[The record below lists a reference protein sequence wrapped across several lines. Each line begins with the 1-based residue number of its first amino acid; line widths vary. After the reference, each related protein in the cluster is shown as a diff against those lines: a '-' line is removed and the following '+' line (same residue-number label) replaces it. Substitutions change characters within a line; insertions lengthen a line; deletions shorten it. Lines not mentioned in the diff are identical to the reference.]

1 MKKIILLTFLMLSSV
16 SLQAQEELTWHTDL
30 TKATDISIK
39 ENKPLF
45 LFFTGSDWCG
55 WCIRLQNEVFKTPEF
70 ITWAKKNVVLVE
82 LDFPKRKEQ
91 ADAIKMQNAQL
102 QQQLQV
108 RGYPTVWFV
117 SAAKT
122 ADAKVNLKAKD
133 RYGLTALVYA
143 LKAKNNEIVDLIKER
158 AKSLTLVASA
168 GGGKEAPFPLRLQT
182 LPIIGE
188 FLPSPN
194 FEQFKLGWE
203 LAFYDKK
210 YLTEERVKK
219 KFEDSNKANA
229 KKSHLKTLRQMINIF
244 GFKRSDYTN
253 LSSKVGRITCP
264 VLIVWGANDLF
275 LPLEHAHNFNKK
287 IKNSKLVIFNECG
300 HAPQIERS
308 KEFNDLLTKFIVI

>member
-108 RGYPTVWFV
+108 RGYPTVWLV

-122 ADAKVNLKAKD
+122 AEAKVNLN
-133 RYGLTALVYA
+133 ALGSTGYV
-143 LKAKNNEIVDLIKER
+143 
-158 AKSLTLVASA
+158 A
-168 GGGKEAPFPLRLQT
+168 GGP
-182 LPIIGE
+182 
-188 FLPSPN
+188 
-194 FEQFKLGWE
+194 
-203 LAFYDKK
+203 
-210 YLTEERVKK
+210 
-219 KFEDSNKANA
+219 
-229 KKSHLKTLRQMINIF
+229 
-244 GFKRSDYTN
+244 
-253 LSSKVGRITCP
+253 KVWID
-264 VLIVWGANDLF
+264 GANQIIS
-275 LPLEHAHNFNKK
+275 KK
-287 IKNSKLVIFNECG
+287 
-300 HAPQIERS
+300 
-308 KEFNDLLTKFIVI
+308 

>member
-70 ITWAKKNVVLVE
+70 IRWAKKNVVLVE

-122 ADAKVNLKAKD
+122 ADAKVNLN
-133 RYGLTALVYA
+133 ALGSTGYV
-143 LKAKNNEIVDLIKER
+143 
-158 AKSLTLVASA
+158 A
-168 GGGKEAPFPLRLQT
+168 GGPQ
-182 LPIIGE
+182 
-188 FLPSPN
+188 
-194 FEQFKLGWE
+194 
-203 LAFYDKK
+203 
-210 YLTEERVKK
+210 
-219 KFEDSNKANA
+219 
-229 KKSHLKTLRQMINIF
+229 
-244 GFKRSDYTN
+244 
-253 LSSKVGRITCP
+253 
-264 VLIVWGANDLF
+264 VWIDGANQIIS
-275 LPLEHAHNFNKK
+275 KK
-287 IKNSKLVIFNECG
+287 
-300 HAPQIERS
+300 
-308 KEFNDLLTKFIVI
+308 